1 MDEVVPA
8 SAAELVEVVAW
19 ALGTG
24 LFSITGLRLEEFAI
38 GALTAGQFT
47 MAAWYLGVGCIA
59 LYVGTYLMGYNELLP
74 RIRNR
79 GTSDPEKTA

>member
-1 MDEVVPA
+1 MDEAVPA

-38 GALTAGQFT
+38 GALTAGRFT

-74 RIRNR
+74 RIRNQ
-79 GTSDPEKTA
+79 GTADREETA

>member
-1 MDEVVPA
+1 MDDVVPA
-8 SAAELVEVVAW
+8 SAAELVELVAW

-24 LFSITGLRLEEFAI
+24 LFSITGIRLEEFAI
-38 GALTAGQFT
+38 GAVTAGQFT

-59 LYVGTYLMGYNELLP
+59 LYVGTYMMGYLELLP

-79 GTSDPEKTA
+79 GATHEESA